1 MTTSARFVLG
11 APTKADAAYLELR
24 ARILN
29 SQLEAGSRIDQ
40 VTLAE
45 ALGVSTTPLREAL
58 RRLESEGLVVRSAHR
73 DVTIAPLSL
82 VEARSLFQVRTELE
96 ALAIRLAAASM
107 EPEEIELA
115 EQLLMSKGTATAEQY
130 LRDRG
135 ILHQSN
141 FAVARAFHHMVFSG
155 SHDAVLIEMLES
167 LWSKTER
174 YAFMVQ
180 GPRPERYGQN
190 HTDHLEMLKA
200 IRVGDAEAGELLM
213 RNHPPATRS
222 ALIDESN
229 DASAQPR

>member
-1 MTTSARFVLG
+1 MMTSARFTLG

-24 ARILN
+24 AQILN
-29 SQLEAGSRIDQ
+29 SQLEPGSRIDQ
-40 VTLAE
+40 VMLAE
-45 ALGVSTTPLREAL
+45 TLGLSTTPLREAL

-82 VEARSLFQVRTELE
+82 VEAGQLFRVRTELE
-96 ALAIRLAAASM
+96 VLAIRLAAESM

-115 EQLLMSKGTATAEQY
+115 EELLMSKGTATAEQY

-135 ILHQSN
+135 IIHQSN
-141 FAVARAFHHMVFSG
+141 FAVPRAFHHMIFCG

-200 IRVGDAEAGELLM
+200 IRAGDAEAGAQLM

-222 ALIDESN
+222 AMIDVST
-229 DASAQPR
+229 PR